1 MTEVKEDRKVTIE
14 LSVVDVMLLADTIDA
29 TIENLDTVSQALP
42 DVLANH
48 AKKMTPKLNNLKL
61 QMLAALSS
69 DEYQTYRHANDVA
82 GQVEQ
87 ILSKL
92 TEA

>member
-1 MTEVKEDRKVTIE
+1 MTEAKEDRKVTVE
-14 LSVVDVMLLADTIDA
+14 LSVTDVMILADTIDA
-29 TIENLDTVSQALP
+29 TIENLDIVSQELP

-61 QMLAALSS
+61 QMLAELSS
-69 DEYQTYRHANDVA
+69 DEYQAYRHANDVA
-82 GQVEQ
+82 GQIEQ
-87 ILSKL
+87 ILSKP